1 MIIKKIS
8 ILNFGTLSNYELDL
22 HEGLNKILEENGF
35 GKTTLSIF
43 IKAMF
48 YGLVDS
54 RSKKPEANE
63 RIKYR
68 PWNGQ
73 TMGGSLV
80 FEYKNTTYRIER
92 TFGET
97 ASSDK
102 FNLYNVDTNKES
114 KDFSKKIGEEIFE
127 LSVNSFEKSCFTLQK
142 ETSGETSD
150 DIISK
155 LTSLLETSSDSFTY
169 AEASKILEN
178 KIKTYKSG
186 KNGLLL
192 TLEDKIKET
201 EKALEEIKNCE
212 NENKDYKKTINE
224 NKEII
229 RGLEEK
235 DRITKD
241 KINNSSLQ
249 LAKIEIEENY
259 NKMKENIV
267 TLENEKKLIGKVIN
281 IEQEQQINTYL
292 NQIKDK
298 NNELEGLKNDSAF
311 SVNSSYE
318 KQKIN
323 EITIDELNSIKNNI
337 AKYYQNNQ
345 EIQNNKF
352 NSEEYNNLSDFFIGG
367 FNDWEFNELKKTY
380 EESKNVSKKSGYIIY
395 IIMGI
400 LFAIF
405 CTGGILL
412 YKTNML
418 FTIIAFCMAILLILG
433 MFFIFVYRFVRN
445 NTNNEN
451 KNVNL
456 NKCRKYLSKYKVN
469 LNDSI
474 EKNITEIEYKI
485 SRFNELTNEKNY
497 KENGIKELEKHNN
510 NLFNDF
516 SSKLKKYGY
525 DNEDYQANIVLLS
538 DAYNKYISNKQKIIA
553 INQRI
558 EMIDS
563 DIITINKNID
573 LVFENIGYKITDYSL
588 ASLLRSADLLSKNRI
603 KYEELCKKI
612 EYTKKEFDL
621 YVSDKKIDD
630 EFFKYERI
638 DVEGLKKLDEEYSQK
653 IKKLIET
660 NAFIQTKVDINE
672 QKINDKVIFEG
683 QLTDLNNNLESS
695 NKEYKLLIKTQDYL
709 LRAKENLSSNYIKP
723 LKNSFIKYSTLVD
736 KDILGKVF
744 IDTDLNVKVEG
755 LGLQRDIEFFSQG
768 YKDIIDFCMR
778 MALVENLFK
787 KEKPVLLLDDPFT
800 NLDDEKM
807 KVAKDILMNVSKDY
821 QIIYL
826 VCNSSRV

>member
-54 RSKKPEANE
+54 RSKRPEVSE

-68 PWNGQ
+68 PWNGK

-80 FEYKNTTYRIER
+80 FEYKNITYRIER

-102 FNLYNVDTNKES
+102 FCLYNFDTNKES
-114 KDFSKKIGEEIFE
+114 KDFSKKIGEEIFK

-142 ETSGETSD
+142 EASSETSD

-186 KNGLLL
+186 RKGLLL

-201 EKALEEIKNCE
+201 EKSLEEIKACE
-212 NENKDYKKTINE
+212 NENKGYKKTIDE
-224 NKEII
+224 NKKII
-229 RGLEEK
+229 RELEEK
-235 DRITKD
+235 DRITKN
-241 KINNSSLQ
+241 KINDSSLQ

-259 NKMKENIV
+259 NKMKENIIA
-267 TLENEKKLIGKVIN
+267 LENEKKLIGEVIN

-298 NNELEGLKNDSAF
+298 NNEIESLKNDSTF

-323 EITIDELNSIKNNI
+323 EITIDELDSIKNNI
-337 AKYYQNNQ
+337 VKYYQNNQ
-345 EIQNNKF
+345 QIQNNKF
-352 NSEEYNNLSDFFIGG
+352 ISEEYNNLSDFFIGG
-367 FNDWEFNELKKTY
+367 FNELEFNELKKTY
-380 EESKNVSKKSGYIIY
+380 EESKTVSKKSGYIIY
-395 IIMGI
+395 VIMGI
-400 LFAIF
+400 LFAFF
-405 CTGGILL
+405 CTGAILL
-412 YKTNML
+412 YKTSML
-418 FTIIAFCMAILLILG
+418 FTIIAFCIAILLILG
-433 MFFIFVYRFVRN
+433 MFFIFIYRFVKN

-456 NKCRKYLSKYKVN
+456 NRCRKYLSRYKVN
-469 LNDSI
+469 HEDSI

-485 SRFNELTNEKNY
+485 SRFKELTIEKNY
-497 KENGIKELEKHNN
+497 KENEVNELQKQNN

-516 SSKLKKYGY
+516 SSKLKRYGY

-553 INQRI
+553 IDQKI
-558 EMIDS
+558 EIINS
-563 DIITINKNID
+563 DIITINKSIN
-573 LVFENIGYKITDYSL
+573 LLFENIGYKITDYSL
-588 ASLLRSADLLSKNRI
+588 ASLIRIADLLSKNRVRF
-603 KYEELCKKI
+603 EELCNKI
-612 EYTKKEFDL
+612 EYAKKEFDS

-630 EFFKYERI
+630 EFFKYEKI
-638 DVEGLKKLDEEYSQK
+638 DIEGLKKLDEEYSQK
-653 IKKLIET
+653 IKKLIEN
-660 NAFIQTKVDINE
+660 NAFIQTKVDTNE
-672 QKINDKVIFEG
+672 QKINDKVIYEG
-683 QLTDLNNNLESS
+683 QLADLNSNLELS
-695 NKEYKLLIKTQDYL
+695 NKEYKLLVKTQDYL
-709 LRAKENLSSNYIKP
+709 LRAKESLSSNYIKP
-723 LKNSFIKYSTLVD
+723 LKDSFIKYSTLID

-744 IDTDLNVKVEG
+744 IDTDLNIKVEG
-755 LGLQRDIEFFSQG
+755 LGLQRDIEFFSNG

-778 MALVENLFK
+778 MSLVENLFK
-787 KEKPVLLLDDPFT
+787 KEKPVLLLDDPFV

-807 KVAKDILMNVSKDY
+807 KVAIDILMNISKDY